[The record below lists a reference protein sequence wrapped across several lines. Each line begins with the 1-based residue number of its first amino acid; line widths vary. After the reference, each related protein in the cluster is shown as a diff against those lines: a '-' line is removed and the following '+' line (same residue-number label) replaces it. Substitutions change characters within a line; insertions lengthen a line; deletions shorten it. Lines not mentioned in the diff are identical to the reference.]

1 MCFRVRS
8 SASLYNIMSYED
20 VLMTAVEIFYMGS
33 ITPGEIAIN
42 WQIKLG
48 KYINRIT
55 YMIEVRSSSRVG

>member
-1 MCFRVRS
+1 
-8 SASLYNIMSYED
+8 MSYED

-33 ITPGEIAIN
+33 ITPAEIAIN